1 MGRTTQA
8 AHCAHGSAPT
18 GALPWAQRC
27 MRVDLSPWVR
37 RSALTGTQFNA
48 TRFYYG
54 QPLFSRPNYYCT
66 FMRRMFRVLCRR
78 RIVFCVCENQIR
90 WSLNTWHSYIMFN
103 AKKNNFNAIRQT
115 TIAKPAISVLNLCQI
130 CASIN
135 TRVWVKCGFWS
146 ASTSAF
152 YML

>member
-1 MGRTTQA
+1 MQLPSRSEVSHRQYYKLTRNQPIGRTTQA

-37 RSALTGTQFNA
+37 KSALTGTQFNA

-66 FMRRMFRVLCRR
+66 FMTEMLE
-78 RIVFCVCENQIR
+78 IKSNKFC
-90 WSLNTWHSYIMFN
+90 
-103 AKKNNFNAIRQT
+103 KKIKCNKSN
-115 TIAKPAISVLNLCQI
+115 ISV
-130 CASIN
+130 S
-135 TRVWVKCGFWS
+135 
-146 ASTSAF
+146 
-152 YML
+152 